1 LSRHNIVIGLVI
13 GLIVLAQKV
22 LVQLASIWIYIENL
36 VNDEDKNR
44 TVAKVELKK
53 PKTPH

>member
-1 LSRHNIVIGLVI
+1 LSRRNIVIGLVI

-22 LVQLASIWIYIENL
+22 LVQLASIWIYIQNL

>member
-22 LVQLASIWIYIENL
+22 LVQLASIWIYIQNL